1 MVAEVQAG
9 VRGFDVVNESREI
22 VIEHVRPPKIENSK
36 VCMSEGR
43 AAQPSPGINHDDFS
57 GSHCERQ
64 APITQARMV
73 GRMCKLQLSF
83 CRLNFAAL
91 ADKPYCCPKNSL

>member
-43 AAQPSPGINHDDFS
+43 AAQPSPGIIAQKKCGRTSSFS
-57 GSHCERQ
+57 R
-64 APITQARMV
+64 T
-73 GRMCKLQLSF
+73 KLPRST
-83 CRLNFAAL
+83 
-91 ADKPYCCPKNSL
+91 